1 LLLLDHI
8 AQCTQPFIVA
18 SKNAGARRLAGASD
32 YARTLMRCPLRY
44 VLADDLVRTCTA
56 LGFSEGD
63 EISGCLDL
71 LHLPAEQLWVE
82 WNENARRSAL
92 EQVLPECKSSQPD
105 ETSRSGTLIH
115 AHRNGRSGR
124 IQTFWLPRGS
134 REPLLAAMET
144 LLDLDGHL
152 EGAPADGLFE
162 GQSVKVFDE
171 VNPQLDHVLRCV
183 RFRFHTSWGHYYAGQ
198 TSDPTVR
205 AHLVHSAL
213 SAVAFDVPVL
223 LALFLLQSV
232 RADLVEQA
240 VDPGRLN
247 VKRVRTGKPPLLSH
261 VEVSAPVF
269 MQVGRPSGQPRGARR
284 PGPRFHHVRGHIV
297 RRRSTV
303 YWRGPHWR
311 GHIRLGSIRSRTVK
325 LRLPR
330 PEPENATSHIEV
342 T

>member
-1 LLLLDHI
+1 MLLLDHI
-8 AQCTQPFIVA
+8 AQCTEPFIVA

-92 EQVLPECKSSQPD
+92 EQVLPEGHSSSPD

-144 LLDLDGHL
+144 WLDLDGHSTASRRM
-152 EGAPADGLFE
+152 GC
-162 GQSVKVFDE
+162 S
-171 VNPQLDHVLRCV
+171 
-183 RFRFHTSWGHYYAGQ
+183 
-198 TSDPTVR
+198 
-205 AHLVHSAL
+205 
-213 SAVAFDVPVL
+213 
-223 LALFLLQSV
+223 
-232 RADLVEQA
+232 
-240 VDPGRLN
+240 
-247 VKRVRTGKPPLLSH
+247 
-261 VEVSAPVF
+261 
-269 MQVGRPSGQPRGARR
+269 RG
-284 PGPRFHHVRGHIV
+284 
-297 RRRSTV
+297 
-303 YWRGPHWR
+303 
-311 GHIRLGSIRSRTVK
+311 SR
-325 LRLPR
+325 
-330 PEPENATSHIEV
+330 
-342 T
+342 